1 MKSNLFQFCGG
12 YQSAAEL
19 LTKADLYSATY
30 VGVLAI
36 LKNKPKNIYLILNPK
51 KNEKTNDPHLCP
63 LLYGTSVC
71 SKPCKAMGTVAGKR
85 CAALRPEW

>member
-36 LKNKPKNIYLILNPK
+36 LKKQTQKYIFNFKP
-51 KNEKTNDPHLCP
+51 
-63 LLYGTSVC
+63 
-71 SKPCKAMGTVAGKR
+71 
-85 CAALRPEW
+85 

>member
-51 KNEKTNDPHLCP
+51 KK
-63 LLYGTSVC
+63 
-71 SKPCKAMGTVAGKR
+71 
-85 CAALRPEW
+85 